1 MWVSIYPNKVTNNNN
16 NNYPLQGTFSVA
28 MISLPYQKYLL
39 GECVINCHDMTIS
52 VGDNSVQL
60 PAKVFE
66 FLKLLILHAGQTVT
80 KEQAIDEVWL
90 GNIEVGKRGTGNA
103 IWQLRKSLTRLGIEP
118 ETYFK
123 TITKVGYQL
132 LITPTGIEEIPVAQ
146 VSVNNKHSRI
156 SIRYLPYIFTGLI
169 LTVIATVV
177 VTVLLPDAV
186 QPHAEKLVTRI
197 TNFEGVEEQAAI
209 SPDGRYMA
217 FQWRREKRKGQL
229 YIKDLSD
236 SDAPLRQITMTSDK
250 ETSPT
255 WSPDGLSLAYLRFSQ
270 QGKCSVHVRELI
282 TNRDHLIDTNCMS
295 IGYLHSLEWSPDGE
309 RLAYAKSQ
317 EDRVS
322 VVTYHFESAEISA
335 FTFPAAGE
343 EDLLMSWSADSQQL
357 VFVRSVEM
365 KAKIFVKSFTQDA
378 QLLIDGE
385 TMVIGLEWDRQANQV
400 YFNALRDGNFVIELF
415 DIESQKLMAFHR
427 DDTISSLALNYGT
440 RELYYSRH
448 LAQEHITI
456 RSLSDGQVH
465 RQLASSSR
473 DMFGQ
478 AVASSRDIL
487 FLSNRSGAWELWLKQ
502 ETVSKQLTREQ
513 GLVSIPAASPV
524 NNQFVIAMKPEQ
536 SVNYELYL
544 GTLPNEKLAPLPGID
559 GDVRNPSFSRDGTQV
574 YFSSNM
580 AGQWGIYRY
589 TLASEEVEMIAE
601 NGKFAI
607 EDEHGGLYYSKDNL
621 AGIFYLPA
629 DGNGEYLATAELA
642 ATDWGSFFYHDA
654 ELYFL
659 KRTDDEDILVRLD
672 DEGREH
678 VAFSLPALS
687 IRNERAL
694 SISNNNR
701 VVVSMLGINDADIYS
716 VPLRSL

>member
-1 MWVSIYPNKVTNNNN
+1 
-16 NNYPLQGTFSVA
+16 
-28 MISLPYQKYLL
+28 MISLPYQKYQL

-52 VGDNSVQL
+52 VGDKSVQL

-103 IWQLRKSLTRLGIEP
+103 IWQLRKSLTELGIEP

-132 LITPTGIEEIPVAQ
+132 LITPSCIEETPDIQ
-146 VSVNNKHSRI
+146 LRSNTKNSKTHN
-156 SIRYLPYIFTGLI
+156 RYTPFLLAGIIFTLI
-169 LTVIATVV
+169 SVMFAVIELTHDSAQSNT
-177 VTVLLPDAV
+177 
-186 QPHAEKLVTRI
+186 EKLATRI

-236 SDAPLRQITMTSDK
+236 QDAPLRQITMTSDR

-255 WSPDGLSLAYLRFSQ
+255 WSPDGLSLAYFRFNES
-270 QGKCSVHVRELI
+270 GECSVHVRELI
-282 TNRDHLIDTNCMS
+282 TNRDNKIDTGCMS
-295 IGYLHSLEWSPDGE
+295 IGYLHSLEWSPDGQ

-322 VVTYHFESAEISA
+322 VVTYRFESAGISP

-343 EDLLMSWSADSQQL
+343 EDLLMSWSADSKQL

-365 KAKIFVKSFTQDA
+365 KAKVFVKSLTQDA
-378 QLLIDGE
+378 QLLVDGE
-385 TMVIGLEWDRQANQV
+385 TMVIGLEWDQQANQI
-400 YFNALRDGNFVIELF
+400 YFNALRDGSFVIEIF
-415 DIESQKLMAFHR
+415 DMGSKKLMDFHH

-440 RELYYSRH
+440 QELYYSRH
-448 LAQEHITI
+448 IAQEHITI
-456 RSLSDGQVH
+456 RSLTDGQVH

-478 AVASSRDIL
+478 AVMSTGDIL
-487 FLSNRSGAWELWLKQ
+487 FLSNRSGTWELWLKQ
-502 ETVSKQLTREQ
+502 ETDSKQLTREQ
-513 GLVSIPAASPV
+513 GLVSIPAVSPV
-524 NNQFVIAMKPEQ
+524 NNQFAIAMKPAQ
-536 SVNYELYL
+536 SLNYELFL
-544 GTLPNEKLAPLPGID
+544 GRLPGGKLMSLKGID
-559 GDVRNPSFSRDGTQV
+559 GDIRNPSFSRDGTQL

-580 AGQWGIYRY
+580 AGKWGIYRY
-589 TLASEEVEMIAE
+589 TLASEKVEAVVE
-601 NGKFAI
+601 DGKYAI
-607 EDEHGGLYYSKDNL
+607 EDQHGGLYYSKDNL

-629 DGNGEYLATAELA
+629 DEARESLVTDELA
-642 ATDWGSFFYHDA
+642 AGDWGSFFYHNS

-659 KRTDDEDILVRLD
+659 KRTVNEDIVVRID
-672 DEGREH
+672 AEGGEH

-694 SISNNNR
+694 AIATEDR

-716 VPLRSL
+716 VSLKHKI